1 MSYLRPAEVGANRAP
16 VRTRTALFSNN
27 AHPSARNDLTVR
39 LSTDDGASWPAR
51 ALVKP
56 GGAGYSTMAV
66 LADGTVGNLY
76 EVGDT
81 GGIYF
86 ARFSLGWVKGA

>member
-1 MSYLRPAEVGANRAP
+1 M
-16 VRTRTALFSNN
+16 RTRTALFSNN
-27 AHPSARNDLTVR
+27 AHPTARNDLTVR

-76 EVGDT
+76 EVGNT

>member
-1 MSYLRPAEVGANRAP
+1 M
-16 VRTRTALFSNN
+16 RTRTALFSNN
-27 AHPSARNDLTVR
+27 AHPTARNDLTVR

-76 EVGDT
+76 EVGNT
-81 GGIYF
+81 GGI
-86 ARFSLGWVKGA
+86 